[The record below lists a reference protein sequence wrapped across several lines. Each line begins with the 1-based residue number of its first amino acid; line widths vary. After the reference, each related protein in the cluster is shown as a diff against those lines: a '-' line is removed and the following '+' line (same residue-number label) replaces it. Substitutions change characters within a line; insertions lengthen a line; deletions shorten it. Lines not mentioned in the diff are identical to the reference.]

1 MSFFSQVPMRLTY
14 NLNFFVRINYPLNI
28 IGFRLATQTEYNVV
42 EGIRPQ
48 KLIQYPFSVCS

>member
-14 NLNFFVRINYPLNI
+14 NLNFFVRINYPLNG
-28 IGFRLATQTEYNVV
+28 IGFRLAAQTEYVV